1 MKHSSD
7 IEERTSKQVA
17 WEKIKND
24 LIAAEKSIR
33 EEGTVSAEEMRNE
46 LGI

>member
-7 IEERTSKQVA
+7 IEERISKQVA
-17 WEKIKND
+17 WDKIKND

-33 EEGTVSAEEMRNE
+33 EEGTVSTEEMRNE